1 MEVKTHSERQRDM
14 IGLSILLALI
24 VYIGL
29 ARVIVRRLPNQ
40 KAKYLGI
47 AVAVLIPTWDVIP
60 GKLYFSHLCENEAG
74 LKVYKT
80 VEGVEGYR
88 VYPNASGLVWQ
99 ALEEYGYRFVE
110 IVDGNQLY
118 RYTLDSSRQV
128 IKQEI
133 SESIAKYGID
143 AEIKPLLWNVI
154 KVEEFV
160 FDQRTKER
168 LALRTT
174 FSAHGNWLQVIFSP
188 YLGGAAS
195 CQNPLPTSKDL
206 YLNTIKPTKF
216 TN

>member
-1 MEVKTHSERQRDM
+1 M
-14 IGLSILLALI
+14 IGLSILLAVVI
-24 VYIGL
+24 YVWL
-29 ARVIVRRLPNQ
+29 ARVVVRRIENR
-40 KAKYLGI
+40 AVKYLVI
-47 AVAVLIPTWDVIP
+47 ALFILIPTWDVIP
-60 GKLYFSHLCENEAG
+60 GKLYFNHLCEKEAG
-74 LKVYKT
+74 LKIFKV

-99 ALEEYGYRFVE
+99 ALEDYGYRFVE
-110 IVDGNQLY
+110 IGNGNQLY
-118 RYTLDSSRQV
+118 RYTLDSTGQV

-133 SESIAKYGID
+133 SESMARYGVG
-143 AEIKPLLWNVI
+143 AEIKPLLWNVR
-154 KVEEFV
+154 KVEEYV

-188 YLGGAAS
+188 YLSGAAS